1 MVPALEHLIDV
12 QRIDGK
18 IDTLEKQRAAI
29 SEKLNGL
36 KKKLETTKTSITQIE
51 TSTTDKERERRAI
64 DGNLQLDVSKLKK
77 WEARLN
83 EIRNQREYL
92 ALSREIETQKKQNTE
107 QQEKAALLAT
117 EIKELQAKLETHRDD
132 LAEHEIDVDTEQQAV
147 DVKLKEIDTQLNEHK
162 KERSEFFSQI
172 PAPLLKRY
180 DTIRSKRGAAL
191 APCFSG
197 RCSACNMSLAPQL
210 YNTVIKGQTIEACP
224 SCNRIIYYREP
235 EKTAEAQA

>member
-36 KKKLETTKTSITQIE
+36 KKKLEATKASIAQIE

-64 DGNLQLDVSKLKK
+64 DGNLQLDISKLKK

-117 EIKELQAKLETHRDD
+117 EIKELETKLETHRDD

-147 DVKLKEIDTQLNEHK
+147 DIKLKEIDTQLGEHK
-162 KERSEFFSQI
+162 KERSEFLSQV

-191 APCFSG
+191 AACFSG

-224 SCNRIIYYREP
+224 SCNRIIFYREP
-235 EKTAEAQA
+235 EKPAEAQA